1 MGELAASQREHL
13 EKTLRELAEGA
24 RARLPEI
31 AKGNRDGAL
40 LAMAR
45 LLEEAWPEVLKAN
58 QEDLKEAEEAG
69 LSRAKLDRLALK
81 DKDLRS
87 LTEGLRQIAALPD
100 PLGRIEGLSKRPNG
114 LRVGRMRI
122 PLGLIGFIY
131 EARPGATVEAV
142 SVALKAGNAMLL
154 RGGKEAF
161 RSNQALV
168 SLWHRALREAG
179 LPVEAVSLVPTTD
192 REAILAMCRLE
203 LLDLLIPRGGEELI
217 RLVQRE
223 ARVPVLAHAKGV
235 NHLYVD
241 ERADPDMALRL
252 AINGKT
258 QRPAVCNALEAVLV
272 HERVAEVFLPMLEKG
287 MQERGVELRACPK
300 ALPLLKGAV
309 PAQEEEWDREY
320 LDLILRVKVVSG
332 LEEALE
338 HIARYGSRHTEA
350 ICTED
355 PKAAWRF
362 LEEVDASLVL
372 WNASTRFNDGFQLG
386 LGAEIGI
393 STSKLHAYGPMG
405 PMELTTTKWVALGE
419 GQERE

>member
-1 MGELAASQREHL
+1 MI
-13 EKTLRELAEGA
+13 RELAERA
-24 RARLPEI
+24 RARLAEI

-45 LLEEAWPEVLKAN
+45 LLEARWEEVLRAN
-58 QEDLKEAEEAG
+58 REDLEEAERAG
-69 LSRAKLDRLALK
+69 LSRAKLDRLALR
-81 DKDLRS
+81 DKDLKT
-87 LTEGLRQIAALPD
+87 LAEGLRQIAALPD
-100 PLGRIEGLSKRPNG
+100 PLGRIEGLTKRPNG
-114 LRVGRMRI
+114 LRVGRMRV

-142 SVALKAGNAMLL
+142 AVALKAGNAMLL

-161 RSNQALV
+161 RSNRALV
-168 SLWHRALREAG
+168 ALWREALGEAG
-179 LPVEAVSLVPTTD
+179 LPEEAVALVPTTD
-192 REAILAMCRLE
+192 REAILEMCRLE

-217 RLVQRE
+217 RLVQKE

-241 ERADPDMALRL
+241 ERADLDMALRL
-252 AINGKT
+252 ALNGKV

-272 HERVAEVFLPMLEKG
+272 HERVAPLFLPRLEEA
-287 MQERGVELRACPK
+287 MAAHGVELRACPR
-300 ALPLLKGAV
+300 ALPLLPRAV
-309 PAQEEEWDREY
+309 PASAEEWDREY
-320 LDLILRVKVVSG
+320 LDLILRVKVVAG
-332 LEEALE
+332 LEEALA

-355 PKAAWRF
+355 PKTAWRF

-405 PMELTTTKWVALGE
+405 PLELTTTKWIALGE
-419 GQERE
+419 GQERG

>member
-1 MGELAASQREHL
+1 MTGENLW
-13 EKTLRELAEGA
+13 ELAE
-24 RARLPEI
+24 RAKRRLPEI
-31 AKGNRDGAL
+31 AKGDRDRAL
-40 LAMAR
+40 LRMAELLEGHWEEVLR
-45 LLEEAWPEVLKAN
+45 VNREDLEEAEK
-58 QEDLKEAEEAG
+58 AG
-69 LSRAKLDRLALK
+69 LSRAKLDRLALRE
-81 DKDLRS
+81 KDLKT
-87 LTEGLRQIAALPD
+87 LTQGLRQMASLPD
-100 PLGRIEGLSKRPNG
+100 PLGRIEGLAKRPNG
-114 LRVGRMRI
+114 LRVGRMRV

-142 SVALKAGNAMLL
+142 AVALKAGNAMLL

-168 SLWHRALREAG
+168 ALWHQALKEAG
-179 LPVEAVSLVPTTD
+179 LPEEAVLLVPTTD
-192 REAILAMCRLE
+192 REAILEMCRLE

-217 RLVQRE
+217 RLVQKE

-241 ERADPDMALRL
+241 EKADLPMALRL
-252 AINGKT
+252 ALNGKT
-258 QRPAVCNALEAVLV
+258 QRPAVCNALEALLV
-272 HERVAEVFLPMLEKG
+272 HEKVAGVFLPMLERAMREK
-287 MQERGVELRACPK
+287 GVELRACPR
-300 ALPLLKGAV
+300 ALPLLKEAV
-309 PAQEEEWDREY
+309 PAQDDEWDREY

-338 HIARYGSRHTEA
+338 HIARFGSRHTEA

-355 PKAAWRF
+355 PKVAWRF

-372 WNASTRFNDGFQLG
+372 WNASTRFNDGFELG

-405 PMELTTTKWVALGE
+405 PLELTTLKWVALGE
-419 GQERE
+419 GQERA

>member
-1 MGELAASQREHL
+1 MRALLQEMAR
-13 EKTLRELAEGA
+13 KA
-24 RARLPEI
+24 RAKLPLL

-45 LLEEAWPEVLKAN
+45 LLEARWEEVREANRL
-58 QEDLKEAEEAG
+58 DLLEAEGAG
-69 LSRAKLDRLALK
+69 LSRAKLDRLALRE
-81 DKDLRS
+81 KDLS
-87 LTEGLRQIAALPD
+87 ALTEGLRQIAALPD
-100 PLGRIEGLSKRPNG
+100 PLGRIEGLTKRPNG
-114 LRVGRMRI
+114 LRVGRMRV
-122 PLGLIGFIY
+122 PLGLIGFVY

-142 SVALKAGNAMLL
+142 AVALKAGNAMLL

-168 SLWHRALREAG
+168 ALWHEALREAG
-179 LPVEAVSLVPTTD
+179 LPEEAVGLVPTTD
-192 REAILAMCRLE
+192 REAILEMCRLE

-217 RLVQRE
+217 RLVQQE

-241 ERADPDMALRL
+241 QKADLSMALRL
-252 AINGKT
+252 ALNGKT

-272 HERVAEVFLPMLEKG
+272 HEKVAEAFLPRLEAAMREK
-287 MQERGVELRACPK
+287 GVELRACPR
-300 ALPLLKGAV
+300 ALPLLREAV
-309 PAQEEEWDREY
+309 PAQEDEWDREY

-332 LEEALE
+332 LEEALD
-338 HIARYGSRHTEA
+338 HIARFGSRHTEA

-355 PKAAWRF
+355 PQAAWRF

-405 PMELTTTKWVALGE
+405 PLELTTCKWVALGE
-419 GQERE
+419 GQERA

>member
-1 MGELAASQREHL
+1 MRVEDL
-13 EKTLRELAEGA
+13 EATLRGMAEAA
-24 RARLPEI
+24 RARLPAL
-31 AKGNRDGAL
+31 AKGNRDAAL
-40 LAMAR
+40 LAMAQ
-45 LLEEAWPEVLKAN
+45 LLQARWQEVLEAN
-58 QEDLKEAEEAG
+58 REDLKEAEAAG
-69 LSRAKLDRLALK
+69 LSKAKLDRLALRE
-81 DKDLRS
+81 KDLKA

-114 LRVGRMRI
+114 LRVGRMRV

-161 RSNQALV
+161 RSNRALV
-168 SLWHRALREAG
+168 ALWHEALEAAG
-179 LPVEAVSLVPTTD
+179 LPKEAVSLVPTTD
-192 REAILAMCRLE
+192 REAILALCRLE

-241 ERADPDMALRL
+241 ERADLSMALRL
-252 AINGKT
+252 ALNGKT

-272 HERVAEVFLPMLEKG
+272 HEGVAEAFLPLLERA
-287 MQERGVELRACPK
+287 MRERGVELRACPR
-300 ALPLLKGAV
+300 ALPLLQEAV
-309 PAQEEEWDREY
+309 PASEEEWDREY

-332 LEEALE
+332 LEEALA
-338 HIARYGSRHTEA
+338 HIARFGSRHTEA
-350 ICTED
+350 VCTEN
-355 PKAAWRF
+355 PQVAWRF

-405 PMELTTTKWVALGE
+405 PLELTTTKWVALGE

>member
-1 MGELAASQREHL
+1 MI
-13 EKTLRELAEGA
+13 RELAERA
-24 RARLPEI
+24 RARLAEV

-40 LAMAR
+40 LQMAR
-45 LLEEAWPEVLKAN
+45 LLEERWEAVLRAN
-58 QEDLKEAEEAG
+58 REDLEEAERAG
-69 LSRAKLDRLALK
+69 LSRAKLDRLALRE
-81 DKDLRS
+81 KDLRT
-87 LTEGLRQIAALPD
+87 LVEGLHQIAALPD
-100 PLGRIEGLSKRPNG
+100 PLGRIEGLTKRPNG
-114 LRVGRMRI
+114 LRVGRMRVPI
-122 PLGLIGFIY
+122 GLIGFIY

-142 SVALKAGNAMLL
+142 AVALKAGNAMLL

-168 SLWHRALREAG
+168 ALWREALRGAG
-179 LPVEAVSLVPTTD
+179 LPEEAVTLVPTTD
-192 REAILAMCRLE
+192 REAILEMCRLE

-217 RLVQRE
+217 RLVQKE

-241 ERADPDMALRL
+241 VRADLDMALRL
-252 AINGKT
+252 ALNGKV
-258 QRPAVCNALEAVLV
+258 QRPAVCNALEALLV
-272 HERVAEVFLPMLEKG
+272 HQGVAEAFLPRLGEAMAAH
-287 MQERGVELRACPK
+287 GVELRACPR
-300 ALPLLKGAV
+300 ALPLLPQAV
-309 PAQEEEWDREY
+309 PAPEEEWDREY
-320 LDLILRVKVVSG
+320 LDLVLRVKVVAG
-332 LEEALE
+332 LEEALA

-405 PMELTTTKWVALGE
+405 PLELTTTKWIALGE

>member
-1 MGELAASQREHL
+1 MI
-13 EKTLRELAEGA
+13 RELAERA
-24 RARLPEI
+24 RARLAEV

-40 LAMAR
+40 LQMAR
-45 LLEEAWPEVLKAN
+45 LLEERWEAVLRAN
-58 QEDLKEAEEAG
+58 REDIEEAERAG
-69 LSRAKLDRLALK
+69 LSRAKLDRLALRE
-81 DKDLRS
+81 KDLRT
-87 LTEGLRQIAALPD
+87 LVEGLHQIAALPD
-100 PLGRIEGLSKRPNG
+100 PLGRIEGLTKRPNG
-114 LRVGRMRI
+114 LRVGRMRVPI
-122 PLGLIGFIY
+122 GLIGFIY

-142 SVALKAGNAMLL
+142 AVALKAGNAMLL

-168 SLWHRALREAG
+168 ALWREALRGAG
-179 LPVEAVSLVPTTD
+179 LPEEAVTLVPTTD
-192 REAILAMCRLE
+192 REAILEMCRLE

-217 RLVQRE
+217 RLVQKE

-241 ERADPDMALRL
+241 VRADLDMALRL
-252 AINGKT
+252 ALNGKV
-258 QRPAVCNALEAVLV
+258 QRPAVCNALEALLV
-272 HERVAEVFLPMLEKG
+272 HQGVAEAFLPRLGEAMAAH
-287 MQERGVELRACPK
+287 GVELRACPR
-300 ALPLLKGAV
+300 ALPLLPQAV
-309 PAQEEEWDREY
+309 PAPEEEWDREY
-320 LDLILRVKVVSG
+320 LDLVLRVKVVAG
-332 LEEALE
+332 LEEALA

-405 PMELTTTKWVALGE
+405 PLELTTTKWIALGE

>member
-1 MGELAASQREHL
+1 MRALLQEMAR
-13 EKTLRELAEGA
+13 KA
-24 RARLPEI
+24 RAKLPLL

-45 LLEEAWPEVLKAN
+45 LLEARWEEVREANRL
-58 QEDLKEAEEAG
+58 DLLEAEGAG
-69 LSRAKLDRLALK
+69 LSRAKLDRLALRE
-81 DKDLRS
+81 KDLS
-87 LTEGLRQIAALPD
+87 ALTEGLRQIAALPD
-100 PLGRIEGLSKRPNG
+100 PLGRIEGLTRRPNG
-114 LRVGRMRI
+114 LRVGRMRV
-122 PLGLIGFIY
+122 PLGLIGFVY

-142 SVALKAGNAMLL
+142 AVALKAGNAMLL

-168 SLWHRALREAG
+168 GLWHEALREAG
-179 LPVEAVSLVPTTD
+179 LPEEAVALVPTTD
-192 REAILAMCRLE
+192 REAILEMCRLE

-241 ERADPDMALRL
+241 QKADLSMALRL
-252 AINGKT
+252 ALNGKT

-272 HERVAEVFLPMLEKG
+272 HEKVAEAFLPRLEAAMREK
-287 MQERGVELRACPK
+287 GVELRACPR
-300 ALPLLKGAV
+300 ALPLLREAV
-309 PAQEEEWDREY
+309 PAQEDEWDREY
-320 LDLILRVKVVSG
+320 LDLILRIKVVSG
-332 LEEALE
+332 LEEALD
-338 HIARYGSRHTEA
+338 HIARFGSRHTEA

-355 PKAAWRF
+355 PQAAWRF

-405 PMELTTTKWVALGE
+405 PLELTTCKWVALGE
-419 GQERE
+419 GQERA

>member
-1 MGELAASQREHL
+1 MGELAASQREDL

-179 LPVEAVSLVPTTD
+179 LPVEAVSLVPTTE

-235 NHLYVD
+235 NPLYVD
-241 ERADPDMALRL
+241 ERADLDMALRL
-252 AINGKT
+252 ALNGKT
-258 QRPAVCNALEAVLV
+258 QRPAVCNALEALLV
-272 HERVAEVFLPMLEKG
+272 HERVAGAFLPMLEKA
-287 MQERGVELRACPK
+287 MRERGVELRACPK
-300 ALPLLKGAV
+300 ALPLLKEAV

-338 HIARYGSRHTEA
+338 HIARYGSRHTED

-355 PKAAWRF
+355 PKAAGRQPGPVECLHPLQRWFPAGPGGGDRHQH
-362 LEEVDASLVL
+362 LQAPRLRPHG
-372 WNASTRFNDGFQLG
+372 AHGAHHHQMGG
-386 LGAEIGI
+386 LRGGAGAGIG
-393 STSKLHAYGPMG
+393 AP
-405 PMELTTTKWVALGE
+405 
-419 GQERE
+419 

>member
-1 MGELAASQREHL
+1 MRVEDL
-13 EKTLRELAEGA
+13 EATLRGMAEAA
-24 RARLPEI
+24 RARLPAL
-31 AKGNRDGAL
+31 AKGNRDAAL
-40 LAMAR
+40 LAMAQ
-45 LLEEAWPEVLKAN
+45 LLQARWQEVLEAN
-58 QEDLKEAEEAG
+58 REDLKEAEAAG
-69 LSRAKLDRLALK
+69 LPKAKLDRLALRE
-81 DKDLRS
+81 KDLKA

-114 LRVGRMRI
+114 LRVGRMRV

-161 RSNQALV
+161 RSNRALV
-168 SLWHRALREAG
+168 ALWHEALEAAG
-179 LPVEAVSLVPTTD
+179 LPKEAVSLVPTTD
-192 REAILAMCRLE
+192 REAILALCRLE

-241 ERADPDMALRL
+241 ERADLSMALRL
-252 AINGKT
+252 ALNGKT

-272 HERVAEVFLPMLEKG
+272 HEGVAEAFLPLLERA
-287 MQERGVELRACPK
+287 MRERGVELRACPR
-300 ALPLLKGAV
+300 ALPLLQEAV
-309 PAQEEEWDREY
+309 PASEEEWDREY

-332 LEEALE
+332 LEEALA
-338 HIARYGSRHTEA
+338 HIARFGSRHTEA
-350 ICTED
+350 VCTEN
-355 PKAAWRF
+355 PQVAWRF

-405 PMELTTTKWVALGE
+405 PLELTTTKWVALGE

>member
-1 MGELAASQREHL
+1 MTALG
-13 EKTLRELAEGA
+13 LRELAE
-24 RARLPEI
+24 RAKAKLPLL
-31 AKGNRDGAL
+31 AKGRRDEAL
-40 LAMAR
+40 LRMAA
-45 LLEEAWPEVLKAN
+45 LLSERWPEVLRAN
-58 QEDLKEAEEAG
+58 QIDLEEAERAG
-69 LSRAKLDRLALK
+69 LPKAKLDRLALK
-81 DKDLRS
+81 EKDLKT

-100 PLGRIEGLSKRPNG
+100 PLGRIEGLNKRPNG
-114 LRVGRMRI
+114 LRVGRMRV

-142 SVALKAGNAMLL
+142 AVALKAGNAMLL

-168 SLWHRALREAG
+168 GLWHEALKGAG
-179 LPVEAVSLVPTTD
+179 LPEEAVSLVPTTD
-192 REAILAMCRLE
+192 REAILEMCRLE

-217 RLVQRE
+217 RLVQKE

-241 ERADPDMALRL
+241 QGADLAMALRL

-272 HERVAEVFLPMLEKG
+272 HEGVAEAFLPRLEEAMREK
-287 MQERGVELRACPK
+287 GVELRACPK
-300 ALPLLKGAV
+300 ALRFLQEAV
-309 PAQEEEWDREY
+309 PARGEEWDQEY

-332 LEEALE
+332 LEEALD
-338 HIARYGSRHTEA
+338 HIARHGSRHTEA

-372 WNASTRFNDGFQLG
+372 WNASTRFNDGFELG

-405 PMELTTTKWVALGE
+405 PMELTTLKWVALGE
-419 GQERE
+419 GQERG

>member
-1 MGELAASQREHL
+1 MI
-13 EKTLRELAEGA
+13 RELAERA
-24 RARLPEI
+24 RARLAEV

-40 LAMAR
+40 LQMAR
-45 LLEEAWPEVLKAN
+45 LLEERWEAVLRAN
-58 QEDLKEAEEAG
+58 REDIEEAERAG
-69 LSRAKLDRLALK
+69 LSRAKLDRLALRE
-81 DKDLRS
+81 KDLRT
-87 LTEGLRQIAALPD
+87 LVEGLHQIAALPD
-100 PLGRIEGLSKRPNG
+100 PLGRIEGLTKRPNG
-114 LRVGRMRI
+114 LRVGRMRVPI
-122 PLGLIGFIY
+122 GLIGFIY

-142 SVALKAGNAMLL
+142 AVALKAGNAMLL

-168 SLWHRALREAG
+168 ALWREALRGAG
-179 LPVEAVSLVPTTD
+179 LPEEAVTLVPTTD
-192 REAILAMCRLE
+192 REAILEMCRLE

-217 RLVQRE
+217 RLVQKE

-241 ERADPDMALRL
+241 VKADLDMALRL
-252 AINGKT
+252 ALNGKV
-258 QRPAVCNALEAVLV
+258 QRPAVCNALEALLV
-272 HERVAEVFLPMLEKG
+272 HQGVAEAFLPRLGEAMAAH
-287 MQERGVELRACPK
+287 GVELRACPR
-300 ALPLLKGAV
+300 ALPLLPQAV
-309 PAQEEEWDREY
+309 PAPEEEWDREY
-320 LDLILRVKVVSG
+320 LDLVLRVKVVAG
-332 LEEALE
+332 LEEALA

-405 PMELTTTKWVALGE
+405 PLELTTTKWIALGE

>member
-1 MGELAASQREHL
+1 MRVEDL
-13 EKTLRELAEGA
+13 EATLRGMAEAA
-24 RARLPEI
+24 RAKLPAL
-31 AKGNRDGAL
+31 AKGNRDAAL
-40 LAMAR
+40 LAMAQ
-45 LLEEAWPEVLKAN
+45 LLQARWQEVLEAN
-58 QEDLKEAEEAG
+58 REDLKEAEAAG
-69 LSRAKLDRLALK
+69 LPKAKLDRLALRE
-81 DKDLRS
+81 KDLMA

-114 LRVGRMRI
+114 LRVGRMRV
-122 PLGLIGFIY
+122 PLGLIGFVY

-161 RSNQALV
+161 RSNRALV
-168 SLWHRALREAG
+168 ALWHEALEAAG
-179 LPVEAVSLVPTTD
+179 LPKEAVSLVPTTD
-192 REAILAMCRLE
+192 REAILALCRLE

-241 ERADPDMALRL
+241 ERADLSMALRL
-252 AINGKT
+252 ALNGKT

-272 HERVAEVFLPMLEKG
+272 HEGVAEAFLPLLERA
-287 MQERGVELRACPK
+287 MRERGVELRACPR
-300 ALPLLKGAV
+300 ALPLLKEAV
-309 PAQEEEWDREY
+309 PASEEEWDREY

-332 LEEALE
+332 LEEALA
-338 HIARYGSRHTEA
+338 HIARFGSRHTEA
-350 ICTED
+350 VCTED
-355 PKAAWRF
+355 PRVAWRF

-405 PMELTTTKWVALGE
+405 SLELTTTKWVALGE

>member
-1 MGELAASQREHL
+1 MRVEDL
-13 EKTLRELAEGA
+13 EATLRGMAEAA
-24 RARLPEI
+24 RARLPAL
-31 AKGNRDGAL
+31 AKGNRDAAL
-40 LAMAR
+40 LAMAQ
-45 LLEEAWPEVLKAN
+45 LLQARWQEVLEAN
-58 QEDLKEAEEAG
+58 REDLKEAEAAG
-69 LSRAKLDRLALK
+69 LSKAKLDRLALRE
-81 DKDLRS
+81 KDLKA

-114 LRVGRMRI
+114 LRVGRMRV
-122 PLGLIGFIY
+122 PLGLIGFVY

-161 RSNQALV
+161 RSNRALV
-168 SLWHRALREAG
+168 ALWHEALEAAG
-179 LPVEAVSLVPTTD
+179 LPKEAVSLVPTTD
-192 REAILAMCRLE
+192 REAILALCRLE

-241 ERADPDMALRL
+241 ERADLSMALRL
-252 AINGKT
+252 ALNGKT

-272 HERVAEVFLPMLEKG
+272 HEGVAEAFLPLLERA
-287 MQERGVELRACPK
+287 MRERGVELRACPR
-300 ALPLLKGAV
+300 ALPLLQEAV
-309 PAQEEEWDREY
+309 PASEEEWDREY

-332 LEEALE
+332 LEEALA
-338 HIARYGSRHTEA
+338 HIARFGSRHTEA
-350 ICTED
+350 VCTEN
-355 PKAAWRF
+355 PQVAWRF

-405 PMELTTTKWVALGE
+405 PLELTTTKWVALGE

>member
-1 MGELAASQREHL
+1 MTAASL
-13 EKTLRELAEGA
+13 WELAE
-24 RARLPEI
+24 RARKRLSEI
-31 AKGNRDGAL
+31 AKGNRDRAL
-40 LAMAR
+40 LAMADLLEAR
-45 LLEEAWPEVLKAN
+45 WEEVLRANREDLEEAER
-58 QEDLKEAEEAG
+58 AG
-69 LSRAKLDRLALK
+69 LSKAKLDRLALK
-81 DKDLRS
+81 EKDLKT
-87 LTEGLRQIAALPD
+87 LTEGLRQIARLPD
-100 PLGRIEGLSKRPNG
+100 PLGRIEGLAKRPNG
-114 LRVGRMRI
+114 LRVGRMRV

-161 RSNQALV
+161 RSNRALV
-168 SLWHRALREAG
+168 ALWHEALGEAG
-179 LPVEAVSLVPTTD
+179 LPEEAVNLVPTTD
-192 REAILAMCRLE
+192 REAVLEMCR
-203 LLDLLIPRGGEELI
+203 GEELI
-217 RLVQRE
+217 RLVQQE

-241 ERADPDMALRL
+241 ERADLGMALRL
-252 AINGKT
+252 ALNGKT

-272 HERVAEVFLPMLEKG
+272 HEKVAEAFLPMLEEAMREK
-287 MQERGVELRACPK
+287 GVELRACPR
-300 ALPLLKGAV
+300 ALPLLKEAV

-332 LEEALE
+332 LEEALA

-355 PKAAWRF
+355 TRVAWRF

-372 WNASTRFNDGFQLG
+372 WNASTRFNDGFELG

-405 PMELTTTKWVALGE
+405 PMELTTLKWVALGE
-419 GQERE
+419 GQERT

>member
-1 MGELAASQREHL
+1 MRALLQEMAR
-13 EKTLRELAEGA
+13 KA
-24 RARLPEI
+24 RAKLPLL

-45 LLEEAWPEVLKAN
+45 LLEDRWEEVREANRL
-58 QEDLKEAEEAG
+58 DLLEAEGAG
-69 LSRAKLDRLALK
+69 LSRAKLDRLALRE
-81 DKDLRS
+81 KDLS
-87 LTEGLRQIAALPD
+87 ALTEGLRQIAALPD
-100 PLGRIEGLSKRPNG
+100 PLGRIEGLTKRPNG
-114 LRVGRMRI
+114 LRVGRMRV
-122 PLGLIGFIY
+122 PLGLIGFVY

-142 SVALKAGNAMLL
+142 AVALKAGNAMLL

-168 SLWHRALREAG
+168 ALWHEALREAG
-179 LPVEAVSLVPTTD
+179 LPEEAVGLVPTTD
-192 REAILAMCRLE
+192 REAILEMCRLE

-217 RLVQRE
+217 RLVQQE

-241 ERADPDMALRL
+241 QKADLSMALRL
-252 AINGKT
+252 ALNGKT

-272 HERVAEVFLPMLEKG
+272 HEKVAEAFLPRLEAAMREK
-287 MQERGVELRACPK
+287 GVELRACPR
-300 ALPLLKGAV
+300 ALPLLREAV
-309 PAQEEEWDREY
+309 PAQEDEWDREY
-320 LDLILRVKVVSG
+320 LDLILRVRVVSG
-332 LEEALE
+332 LEEALD
-338 HIARYGSRHTEA
+338 HIARFGSRHTEA

-355 PKAAWRF
+355 PQAAWRF

-405 PMELTTTKWVALGE
+405 PLELTTCKWVALGE
-419 GQERE
+419 GQERA

>member
-1 MGELAASQREHL
+1 MLLGGKMAEDV
-13 EKTLRELAEGA
+13 LRRLAEGA

-31 AKGNRDGAL
+31 AKGDRDRAL
-40 LAMAR
+40 LAMAD
-45 LLEEAWPEVLKAN
+45 LLEARWEEVLAAN
-58 QEDLKEAEEAG
+58 LEDLRMAEEAG
-69 LSRAKLDRLALK
+69 LSRAKLDRLALREK
-81 DKDLRS
+81 DRKA

-100 PLGRIEGLSKRPNG
+100 PLGRIEGLSRRPNG
-114 LRVGRMRI
+114 LRVGRMRV

-142 SVALKAGNAMLL
+142 AVALKAGNAMLL

-168 SLWHRALREAG
+168 GLWHQALREAG
-179 LPVEAVSLVPTTD
+179 LPQEAVTLVPTTD

-217 RLVQRE
+217 RLVQQE

-241 ERADPDMALRL
+241 ERADLSMALRL
-252 AINGKT
+252 ALNGKT

-272 HERVAEVFLPMLEKG
+272 HEGVAEAFLPPLEAA
-287 MQERGVELRACPK
+287 MRERGVELRACPK
-300 ALPLLKGAV
+300 ALPLLREAV
-309 PAQEEEWDREY
+309 PASEDEWDREY

-332 LEEALE
+332 LEEALA
-338 HIARYGSRHTEA
+338 HIARFGSRHTEA

-355 PKAAWRF
+355 PKVAWRF

-405 PMELTTTKWVALGE
+405 PLELTTLKWVALGE

>member
-1 MGELAASQREHL
+1 MRLLLQEMAR
-13 EKTLRELAEGA
+13 KA
-24 RARLPEI
+24 RAKLPLL

-45 LLEEAWPEVLKAN
+45 LLEARWEEVREANRL
-58 QEDLKEAEEAG
+58 DLLEAEGAG
-69 LSRAKLDRLALK
+69 LSRAKLDRLALRE
-81 DKDLRS
+81 KDLS
-87 LTEGLRQIAALPD
+87 ALTEGLRQIAALPD
-100 PLGRIEGLSKRPNG
+100 PLGRIEGLTKRPNG
-114 LRVGRMRI
+114 LRVGRMRV
-122 PLGLIGFIY
+122 PLGLIGFVY

-142 SVALKAGNAMLL
+142 AVALKAGNAMLL

-168 SLWHRALREAG
+168 ALWREALREAG
-179 LPVEAVSLVPTTD
+179 LPEEAVGLVPTTD
-192 REAILAMCRLE
+192 REAILEMCRLE

-217 RLVQRE
+217 RLVQQE

-241 ERADPDMALRL
+241 QKADLSMALRL
-252 AINGKT
+252 ALNGKT

-272 HERVAEVFLPMLEKG
+272 HEKVAEAFLPRLEAAMREK
-287 MQERGVELRACPK
+287 GVELRACPR
-300 ALPLLKGAV
+300 ALPLLREAV
-309 PAQEEEWDREY
+309 PAQEDEWDREY

-332 LEEALE
+332 LEEALD
-338 HIARYGSRHTEA
+338 HIARFGSRHTEA

-355 PKAAWRF
+355 PQAAWRF

-405 PMELTTTKWVALGE
+405 PLELTTCKWVALGE
-419 GQERE
+419 GQERA